1 MSQIALVLYQGVV
14 LGAIYALMALAF
26 TLVYGALRFLNLSL
40 GALFTLGAYVAWAFA
55 SGLGTPPL
63 VGLLAA
69 FVLVAVVGV
78 GIYGVAVRP
87 LLGRPGWEIA
97 TIVATLGVGLV
108 IQQLIQIVWG
118 PRNQAMPE
126 FLSGSRQIGAV
137 LVIQYQRVAVVLI
150 AVVVM
155 AALWLF
161 LTRSRHGLAVRAVA
175 QNRDA
180 ASLTGASVDR
190 IFLLVVALSSG
201 LAAVSGVL
209 LSTILI
215 SLNPTVGLSYALRG
229 LVVTIFGGLG
239 SITGTL
245 YAAFAIG
252 LFESFVAVYFGEGW
266 KLPALF
272 AFLIIVLI
280 VRPGGIAGLAEVE
293 RV

>member
-1 MSQIALVLYQGVV
+1 MNQIALVLYQGVV
-14 LGAIYALMALAF
+14 LGAIYALMALGF

-40 GALFTLGAYVAWAFA
+40 GALFTLGAYVAWTIAA
-55 SGLGTPPL
+55 GGMPPI
-63 VGLLAA
+63 VGLLGA
-69 FVLVAVVGV
+69 FLVVGLVGV
-78 GIYGVAVRP
+78 GIYQVAVRP
-87 LLGRPGWEIA
+87 VVGRPGWEIA
-97 TIVATLGVGLV
+97 TIIGTLGVGIV

-118 PRNQAMPE
+118 PRNQAMPA
-126 FLSGSRQIGAV
+126 FLEGNLLLGDV
-137 LVIQYQRVAVVLI
+137 LVIQYQRVAVVVV
-150 AVVVM
+150 AVVIM

-161 LTRSRHGLAVRAVA
+161 LTRSRHGLAIRAVA

-180 ASLTGASVDR
+180 ASLAGVSVNR
-190 IFLLVVALSSG
+190 TFMLVMALGSG

-209 LSTILI
+209 LSTILL

-245 YAAFAIG
+245 YAAFIIG
-252 LFESFVAVYFGEGW
+252 IFESFVAVYFGEGW

-272 AFLIIVLI
+272 VFLIAVLV
-280 VRPGGIAGLAEVE
+280 VRPGGIAGIADAE